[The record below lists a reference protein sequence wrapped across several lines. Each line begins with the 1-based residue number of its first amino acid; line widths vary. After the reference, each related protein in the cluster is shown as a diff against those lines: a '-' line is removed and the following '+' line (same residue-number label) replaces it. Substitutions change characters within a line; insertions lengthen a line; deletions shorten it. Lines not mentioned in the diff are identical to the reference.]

1 MKKITILLVLVSMLI
16 ATPLLA
22 DVYSR
27 LVLVSNED
35 GMLVVDVQAQSDDG
49 EPLISLYRGAFK
61 VSETLEK
68 RVTYVGFD
76 NLLFTAPEY
85 ITELGYSSEYRKFT
99 WIYTYNEAY
108 AGDYESIPEEWTSV
122 LRVRIMYNTADEI
135 ASLSWAGSPSYLV
148 LDDQGNDITGDYM
161 PIPPDL
167 QDFPL
172 PVEMQ
177 MYSAIIEQ
185 NAAVITWRTETE
197 LNNLGFHIY
206 RSDNPETDF
215 VKITDDMIWG
225 QGSTSTPHDYEYVD
239 RTVEANSDYW
249 YLIETIS
256 TDGLRTFYGPFEA
269 TVSSAAESDI
279 STAPNEF
286 SLSPNY
292 PNPFNPSTQISYQLP
307 RASQVTLT
315 IYDILGNRVN
325 SLVNE
330 LQPAGVYQVTWDGTN
345 SRGQRLESGIFI
357 YELQAGDQVLYQKMT
372 MIK

>member
-206 RSDNPETDF
+206 DIGFHSPDPD
-215 VKITDDMIWG
+215 
-225 QGSTSTPHDYEYVD
+225 
-239 RTVEANSDYW
+239 
-249 YLIETIS
+249 
-256 TDGLRTFYGPFEA
+256 A
-269 TVSSAAESDI
+269 T
-279 STAPNEF
+279 
-286 SLSPNY
+286 
-292 PNPFNPSTQISYQLP
+292 
-307 RASQVTLT
+307 
-315 IYDILGNRVN
+315 G
-325 SLVNE
+325 SLVYATAFLLVALILVLN
-330 LQPAGVYQVTWDGTN
+330 LAAVILRN
-345 SRGQRLESGIFI
+345 RLRERYKS
-357 YELQAGDQVLYQKMT
+357 LDT
-372 MIK
+372 